1 MGIKLI
7 SVFSIAFL
15 VFAQNITAQE
25 TGPETGQNIEE
36 TDIVRFYNSELF
48 HWNYNMFDGL
58 TLVYKNQSSSTS
70 FRINEM
76 MRNAFLEYSDS
87 SQEYNSYRKKT
98 ITGNVLIYSGLA
110 LALSAFIPLYSNIE
124 NEAAFYRNINI
135 SIGLSVSGLV
145 STIIGSFFS
154 SSGQENIFNAV
165 NMFNKNKLQELTR

>member
-1 MGIKLI
+1 MKKNRLTA
-7 SVFSIAFL
+7 VFSIAFL

-25 TGPETGQNIEE
+25 TEQNTEE

-76 MRNAFLEYSDS
+76 MRNALLEYSDS
-87 SQEYNSYRKKT
+87 SQEYNSYRRKT
-98 ITGNVLIYSGLA
+98 VTGNIFIYSGLA
-110 LALSAFIPLYSNIE
+110 LALSAFIPLYSNTTNDADFI
-124 NEAAFYRNINI
+124 RNISI
-135 SIGLSVSGLV
+135 SIGLSGSGLL
-145 STIIGSFFS
+145 STIIGSFVS

-165 NMFNKNKLQELTR
+165 NMFNRNKLRELSR